1 MIRIIIGTL
10 LVLWGLSIFL
20 GFSLFKFFFSIAII
34 LFGISIL
41 TGRRWGNRSSVPVID
56 INHEDFLNEVVV
68 FGPLF
73 KMVKSENFKGGKV
86 TMVFSGGE
94 LDLSQV
100 KTTAKEIDLNIVT
113 VFSGVKIIVPK
124 NWKVI
129 TQGTAIVG
137 GYNNKTASTDSVVTL
152 NLKGA
157 AVFGGVEVVG

>member
-20 GFSLFKFFFSIAII
+20 GFSLFKFFFSIAVI
-34 LFGISIL
+34 LFGIRIL

-56 INHEDFLNEVVV
+56 IDQEDFLNEVIV

-73 KMVKSENFKGGKV
+73 KAVKSEDFKGGKL
-86 TMVFSGGE
+86 TMVFAGGE

-100 KTTAKEIDLNIVT
+100 KTTAKEIDLHIVT
-113 VFSGVKIIVPK
+113 VFSGVKITVPK
-124 NWKVI
+124 TWKVNI
-129 TQGTAIVG
+129 QSTAIVG
-137 GYNNKTASTDSVVTL
+137 GYDNKTTSSDSPVTL

-157 AVFGGVEVVG
+157 AVFGGVEIVN

>member
-20 GFSLFKFFFSIAII
+20 GFSLFKFFFSVAII
-34 LFGISIL
+34 LFGIKIL
-41 TGRRWGNRSSVPVID
+41 TGRRWGNWNNVPVID
-56 INHEDFLNEVVV
+56 INQADFLNEVVV
-68 FGPLF
+68 FGPLY

-100 KTTAKEIDLNIVT
+100 KTTAKEIDLYLVT

-124 NWKVI
+124 GWKVN
-129 TQGTAIVG
+129 TMGTAIVG
-137 GYNNKTASTDSVVTL
+137 GYDNKVTSTDSSVTL

-157 AVFGGVEVVG
+157 AVFGGVEIVG